1 MTGGS
6 VGMSSDT
13 EKIELVLP
21 FKAEYVSVARLTVS
35 GVSSRIGFD
44 IEAIEDIKVA
54 LSEVCNK
61 LVTRGSVSAK
71 CFRIIFNIR
80 KDGLDISFDSE
91 DKSLGSIFRK
101 ENDEL
106 GISIIEALMDNFELS
121 ADGSY
126 ILSMSKTIEGKR
138 DNAY

>member
-1 MTGGS
+1 
-6 VGMSSDT
+6 
-13 EKIELVLP
+13 
-21 FKAEYVSVARLTVS
+21 
-35 GVSSRIGFD
+35 
-44 IEAIEDIKVA
+44 
-54 LSEVCNK
+54 
-61 LVTRGSVSAK
+61 VSAK